1 MRELQAQSLVV
12 KAVREHGGVAFKMA
26 NRFLV
31 GVSDLF
37 VQLPGCYTYLWE
49 AKLLKTKFDL
59 DETYDVTVTPKQR
72 NFICDVMKAGG
83 HAGTMSFIQD
93 RHDLYFA
100 VVDGAS
106 MCIHAVAYVKLER
119 GNRENRIVEC
129 LYAMSHYNWR
139 DM

>member
-37 VQLPGCYTYLWE
+37 VQLPRCHTYLWE
-49 AKLLKTKFDL
+49 AKLLKAKFDP
-59 DETYDVTVTPKQR
+59 DEIYDVTVTPKQR
-72 NFICDVMKAGG
+72 HFICDVLKAGG
-83 HAGTMSFIQD
+83 RAGTMSFIQD
-93 RHDLYFA
+93 QHDLYFSL
-100 VVDGAS
+100 VEGAS
-106 MCIHAVAYVKLER
+106 TCISAALYTKLDR
-119 GNRENRIVEC
+119 GRREQKIIEC
-129 LYAMSHYNWR
+129 LYAVSRYNWR